1 MVQIYGHYEV
11 YNNAGETYFY
21 KGNYSYYINM
31 TLTHFM
37 GALEFK
43 ITNDSSTDSINVYRV
58 LVEQIN

>member
-1 MVQIYGHYEV
+1 M